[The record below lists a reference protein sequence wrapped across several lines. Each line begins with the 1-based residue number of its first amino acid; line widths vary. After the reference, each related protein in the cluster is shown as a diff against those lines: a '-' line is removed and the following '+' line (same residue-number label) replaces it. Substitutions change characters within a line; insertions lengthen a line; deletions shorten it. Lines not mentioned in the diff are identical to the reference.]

1 MGNMYKKI
9 YNVIKKYDNIVIAR
23 HVGPDPD
30 ALGSSIGLKEII
42 KETFPS
48 KNVYVVGNPS
58 SKFKYLGSLDKLP
71 DNLNKA
77 LLIVT
82 DTPDLD
88 RVDGINI
95 NDYDYKIKIDHHP
108 FVEKFCDLELIDES
122 ASSASQLIME
132 LVNNT
137 KLKMNKSAA
146 EKLYMGLI
154 SDTDRFLFS
163 YTTPKTFRLV
173 AKLIE
178 DTNIDFTKLYKNL
191 YMRSLKEIKFKGYIQ
206 DNMVVTDNGFAYI
219 KINEDILNKYNVD
232 SATAG
237 NMVNDFNFINEVKAW
252 GLFSVD
258 KVQNNIRGS
267 IRSRGPIINEVVS
280 NYNGGGH
287 KFACGVRLKDFEETD
302 KLINEL
308 DNICKN
314 YKD

>member
-146 EKLYMGLI
+146 EKLFMGLI

-308 DNICKN
+308 DNVCKN

>member
-9 YNVIKKYDNIVIAR
+9 YNAIKKYDNIVIAR
-23 HVGPDPD
+23 HIGPDPD

-42 KETFPS
+42 KETFPN

-71 DNLNKA
+71 DKLNKA

-122 ASSASQLIME
+122 ASSASQLIIE

-137 KLKMNKSAA
+137 KLKMNNSAA
-146 EKLYMGLI
+146 EKLFMGLI

-178 DTNIDFTKLYKNL
+178 DTNIEFTKLYKNL
-191 YMRSLKEIKFKGYIQ
+191 YMRSLREIKFKGYIE
-206 DNMVVTDNGFAYI
+206 DHLTVTENGFAYI
-219 KINEDILNKYNVD
+219 KITEELLNEYNVD

-237 NMVNDFNFINEVKAW
+237 NMVNEFNFINEVKAW

-287 KFACGVRLKDFEETD
+287 KFACGVRLKDFDETD

-308 DNICKN
+308 DIVCKN

>member
-23 HVGPDPD
+23 HIGPDPD

-42 KETFPS
+42 KETFPN

-71 DNLNKA
+71 DKLNKA

-122 ASSASQLIME
+122 ASSASQLIIE

-137 KLKMNKSAA
+137 KLKMNNSAA
-146 EKLYMGLI
+146 EKLFMGLI

-178 DTNIDFTKLYKNL
+178 DTNIEFTKLYKNL
-191 YMRSLKEIKFKGYIQ
+191 YMRSLREIKFKGYIE
-206 DNMVVTDNGFAYI
+206 DHLTVTENGFAYI
-219 KINEDILNKYNVD
+219 KITEELLNEYNVD

-237 NMVNDFNFINEVKAW
+237 NMVNEFNFINEVKAW

-287 KFACGVRLKDFEETD
+287 KFACGVRLKDFDETD

-308 DNICKN
+308 DIVCKN